1 MVSGEKWRREKLF
14 AKQLPGYINENYEQ
28 RRSFLDPDRSDTE
41 RFGPVGYRSETGSDL
56 FIV

>member
-28 RRSFLDPDRSDTE
+28 RRSDLDPDSVRSGT
-41 RFGPVGYRSETGSDL
+41 F
-56 FIV
+56 